1 MNMVKKQIELDAKE
15 IPTFFNEIDW
25 EWLLDFVSNTYG
37 IGSEQKPDVKLSET
51 GHVEIGWQENL
62 REQCGMFKNTY
73 RDVHLTVFSS
83 GFSREV
89 TYDEDMLNEKLKS
102 LYRNRAHGNPTREI
116 TYKDCNG
123 VLSEPS
129 FWMDISFRYEMFDGG
144 FNYANLFNAVYE
156 KSIGWVIHTTNG
168 KTYKQSK

>member
-1 MNMVKKQIELDAKE
+1 MNMVKKPIELDAKE
-15 IPTFFNEIDW
+15 IPAFFNEIDW

-37 IGSEQKPDVKLSET
+37 IGKEQKPDVKLSKT

-62 REQCGMFKNTY
+62 RDQCGVFKNTY
-73 RDVHLTVFSS
+73 RDVYLTVFSS

-89 TYDEDMLNEKLKS
+89 TYDEDMLNEKLK
-102 LYRNRAHGNPTREI
+102 NWNPTREI

-156 KSIGWVIHTTNG
+156 ASIGWVIHTTNG
-168 KTYKQSK
+168 KAYKQSK

>member
-15 IPTFFNEIDW
+15 ISAFFNEIDW
-25 EWLLDFVSNTYG
+25 EWLLDFVRNTYG
-37 IGSEQKPDVKLSET
+37 IGREQKPDVKLSEK

-62 REQCGMFKNTY
+62 REQCGVFKNTY

-102 LYRNRAHGNPTREI
+102 LYRNRAHGNSTREI

-156 KSIGWVIHTTNG
+156 ESIGWVIHTTNG

>member
-1 MNMVKKQIELDAKE
+1 MNMVKKPIELDAKE

-25 EWLLDFVSNTYG
+25 EWLSDFVKDTYG
-37 IGSEQKPDVKLSET
+37 IGKEQKPKIELNET
-51 GHVEIGWQENL
+51 GHVEIRWPENL
-62 REQCGMFKNTY
+62 KERCGLFENVY
-73 RDVHLTVFSS
+73 RDVRLMVFSA
-83 GFSREV
+83 GFGREV
-89 TYDEDMLNEKLKS
+89 TYDEDILNDRLKDF
-102 LYRNRAHGNPTREI
+102 YRNPTVSL

-156 KSIGWVIHTTNG
+156 ESIGWVIHTTDG

>member
-1 MNMVKKQIELDAKE
+1 
-15 IPTFFNEIDW
+15 
-25 EWLLDFVSNTYG
+25 
-37 IGSEQKPDVKLSET
+37 
-51 GHVEIGWQENL
+51 
-62 REQCGMFKNTY
+62 
-73 RDVHLTVFSS
+73 
-83 GFSREV
+83 
-89 TYDEDMLNEKLKS
+89 MLNEKLKS
-102 LYRNRAHGNPTREI
+102 LYRNRAHWTDWNPTREI

-156 KSIGWVIHTTNG
+156 ASIGWVIHTTDG